1 MMQKPEDRAEN
12 PSKVAT
18 ASSKTPA
25 RPNESGTFY
34 LEDHIKI
41 YDPETKEVHLET
53 RG

>member
-1 MMQKPEDRAEN
+1 MMQKSDNQTEN
-12 PSKVAT
+12 
-18 ASSKTPA
+18 SSKIAQASNKAPT